1 MTVNFN
7 NLRKQACYA
16 YDRLTNKLNSSIDN
30 SGQISISAEEIQ
42 EDMDDLRM
50 MIMSIACVFE
60 ENNAD
65 FSDVSDQVG
74 EIGRFNSED
83 EE

>member
-16 YDRLTNKLNSSIDN
+16 YDRLVDKLNSSIDN
-30 SGQISISAEEIQ
+30 GGQISISAEEIQ

-60 ENNAD
+60 ENSAD

-74 EIGRFNSED
+74 KIGRFNSED